1 MVVLG
6 LGPSQA
12 STQLSLRELLPHS
25 LRPPITKVLLMRTF
39 WPLTVVLLSRLA
51 SNVGIALPFIAV
63 SEGAVVCLGMTHGAH
78 VGGIRLAVNMDL
90 ATECPGELS

>member
-1 MVVLG
+1 MSV
-6 LGPSQA
+6 
-12 STQLSLRELLPHS
+12 
-25 LRPPITKVLLMRTF
+25 F
-39 WPLTVVLLSRLA
+39 
-51 SNVGIALPFIAV
+51 ALPFIAV